1 MQEQMSNVSTEMTI
15 FREKMLLVKNIVTEM
30 KNLPL
35 STPKQTV
42 GFPDGSVDKESA
54 CSAEDTG
61 DMDLIPGSGGPPGEG
76 YGNPL
81 QYSCLNSHGP
91 RSMVGYNP

>member
-1 MQEQMSNVSTEMTI
+1 MQEQMTEMTI
-15 FREKMLLVKNIVTEM
+15 FRKKMLLVKNIVTEM

-61 DMDLIPGSGGPPGEG
+61 DMGLVPG
-76 YGNPL
+76 
-81 QYSCLNSHGP
+81 
-91 RSMVGYNP
+91 